1 MLIANIRYF
10 CDAKVHEKTLDQH
23 PAESA
28 QPEKVQKYG
37 NGETQSAIESSVEA
51 SQHDNLCDQHIDAK
65 ISMYFDAEFIAKL
78 AHPAKYNYRQRKA
91 GD

>member
-28 QPEKVQKYG
+28 QPEKV
-37 NGETQSAIESSVEA
+37 
-51 SQHDNLCDQHIDAK
+51 
-65 ISMYFDAEFIAKL
+65 
-78 AHPAKYNYRQRKA
+78 
-91 GD
+91 